1 MNKKD
6 KSKIYDV
13 EEFDNIREIIKDV
26 ASRYPQNNA
35 FIIKKKEN
43 NEIKYENIT
52 YTRLLDEMNC
62 LGTALIDI
70 GLKNKRIAIIGQ
82 NSYEW
87 ELGYLAVVNG
97 TGIVVPLDKG
107 LPEEEI
113 ELSLKRS
120 YSDAIIFD
128 KKYEDIIK
136 RIKEKNNTNV
146 KHFICMEE
154 LNDFTNMKQLIEKGK
169 ELLSNGNNK
178 YINAQINNNE
188 MSIILFTSGTT
199 ALSKAVMLSHKNVA
213 SNIYALNSA
222 EKIYSTD
229 VNLAFLPLHHT
240 FGSTGLLFFLSN
252 GATSVFCDGIRY
264 IQQNLKEYKV
274 SVFVCVPLLLESMY
288 KKIINEIEKQG
299 KTKLIKTAIKVSNFL
314 LKFKI
319 DIRRILFKDIINNL
333 GGHLRF
339 IVSGASGIDE
349 KVAKGFNDFGIL
361 TVQGYGLTETAPTLT
376 AENEKC
382 IRYGSIGYP
391 LTNVEVKIDNKDEKG
406 IGEIVATGPNVMLGY
421 YENEEAT
428 NEIIEVDKD
437 KKRWIHTGDLGY
449 KDKDGYIFISG
460 RKKNVIVLKNG
471 KNVFPEE
478 LELLVNNLPYVQESM
493 IFGMPKGDDLVV
505 SVKLVYD
512 KDYIDEK
519 YKSITKEELEKI
531 IWGDIKNINSNL
543 ATYKHMKNLII
554 TDEPMIKTTTAKIK
568 RFEEIANII
577 KDKR

>member
-1 MNKKD
+1 MNKD

-13 EEFDNIREIIKDV
+13 EEFENIRDIIKDV
-26 ASRYPQNNA
+26 TKRYPDNNA

-52 YTRLLDEMNC
+52 YTRFLNEINY
-62 LGTALIDI
+62 LGTALIDL
-70 GLKNKRIAIIGQ
+70 GLKGKRIAVIGQ

-87 ELGYLAVVNG
+87 ELGYLATVNG
-97 TGIVVPLDKG
+97 TGISVPLDKG

-128 KKYEDIIK
+128 EKYEDIIEN
-136 RIKEKNNTNV
+136 IKQKNNTNV
-146 KHFICMEE
+146 TKYICMKE
-154 LNDFTNMKQLIEKGK
+154 LKGFINIKELIEKGK
-169 ELLSNGNNK
+169 ELVEKGNDEF
-178 YINAQINNNE
+178 INAKIDNDE

-199 ALSKAVMLSHKNVA
+199 ALSKAVMLSHRNVA
-213 SNIYALNSA
+213 SNVYGLNSA
-222 EKIYSTD
+222 EKIYPTD

-252 GATSVFCDGIRY
+252 GATNVFCDGIRY

-288 KKIINEIEKQG
+288 KKIMNEVEKQG
-299 KTKLIKTAIKVSNFL
+299 KTKLIKKAIKVSNFL

-319 DIRRILFKDIINNL
+319 DIRKILFKDILNNL

-339 IVSGASGIDE
+339 IVSGASAIDE
-349 KVAKGFNDFGIL
+349 KVAKGFNDFGML
-361 TVQGYGLTETAPTLT
+361 TVQGYGLTESAPTLT
-376 AENEKC
+376 AENEYNIK
-382 IRYGSIGYP
+382 YGSIGYP
-391 LTNVEVKIDNKDEKG
+391 LTNVKLKIENPDEKG
-406 IGEIVATGPNVMLGY
+406 IGEVVATGPNIMLGY

-428 NEIIEVDKD
+428 NEIIKIDENNQ
-437 KKRWIHTGDLGY
+437 RWLHTGDLGY
-449 KDKDGYIFISG
+449 QDKDGYVFIAG

-493 IFGMPKGDDLVV
+493 VFGMPKNEDLVV
-505 SVKLVYD
+505 SVKIVYD
-512 KDYIDEK
+512 KEYINDK
-519 YKSITKEELEKI
+519 YKSISKEELEKI
-531 IWGDIKNINSNL
+531 IWEDIKNINSKL
-543 ATYKHMKNLII
+543 TTYKHMKNLII
-554 TDEPMIKTTTAKIK
+554 TDEPMIKTTTAKVK
-568 RFEEIANII
+568 RYEEIANIM
-577 KDKR
+577 KNN